1 MSHLDALTESERDAL
16 AQLQAI
22 TDGADVDTQISL
34 LQSVN
39 WDVQVRPV
47 SSSYATDR
55 GTGGLCTSKVLPRPS
70 ADTPNF
76 VYLFI

>member
-22 TDGADVDTQISL
+22 TDGADVETQISL

-47 SSSYATDR
+47 SSSYATER
-55 GTGGLCTSKVLPRPS
+55 VVCALVKFCHVQALTHINS
-70 ADTPNF
+70 
-76 VYLFI
+76 VYLFV